1 MADLASL
8 MRLWQT
14 FENYCVKFQTIAFDR
29 SAILPIGALSWV
41 GESAAAE
48 RCPGCAIMISQHQHC
63 DVFALLPESR
73 PPWKKFLFSMG
84 TQSLLLLLA
93 FWVMLLH
100 PHALGPTP
108 HDYHFVRLVDAPQP
122 INLTRAPTPPPIRTP
137 VEAELKQPDPPAIKV
152 STYTKP
158 KPPVVARVAPIDVQI
173 PTKAVTLPT
182 PAPLLPKPIVKTNV
196 FSTGSSQSATL
207 DRAPQKVQTGGFG
220 DPHGVPANEHMQGRP
235 VNIAR
240 LGSFD
245 LPPGS
250 GRGNGTGEAHG
261 ASGVVASSGFGNGT
275 ATGNRT
281 GQPSAVVQQAGFG
294 DSAPAVNQRREPQ
307 ANSAAPK
314 VVPAEILSK
323 PTPAYTP
330 EARKLRIEGEVLLEV
345 VFEASGS
352 IRVTRVV
359 RGLGHGLDESAIQA
373 AEQIRFKPALRDG
386 QPSDSTGVLHIVFQL
401 A

>member
-1 MADLASL
+1 M
-8 MRLWQT
+8 
-14 FENYCVKFQTIAFDR
+14 
-29 SAILPIGALSWV
+29 GA
-41 GESAAAE
+41 
-48 RCPGCAIMISQHQHC
+48 
-63 DVFALLPESR
+63 
-73 PPWKKFLFSMG
+73 
-84 TQSLLLLLA
+84 QSLLVLLA
-93 FWVMLLH
+93 VCVMLLH
-100 PHALGPTP
+100 PHVLGPAP
-108 HDYHFVRLVDAPQP
+108 RDYHFVRLVDTPPP
-122 INLTRAPTPPPIRTP
+122 INLAHASTPPPIRTP
-137 VEAELKQPDPPAIKV
+137 VEAELKQPDPPMIKV
-152 STYTKP
+152 PTDTKRQ
-158 KPPVVARVAPIDVQI
+158 PPVVARLAPVDVQI
-173 PTKAVTLPT
+173 PTKAVTLPA

-196 FSTGSSQSATL
+196 FSTGSSQPATL

-245 LPPGS
+245 LPAGS

-281 GQPSAVVQQAGFG
+281 GQPGATAVQQAGFG

-307 ANSAAPK
+307 ANSATPK

-386 QPSDSTGVLHIVFQL
+386 QPSDSTGVLHIMFQL